1 MSTTAVIDVLLRSSE
16 PSIRWKTHVHV
27 LGEDGDSR
35 KNRPLREEIRGSPT
49 VRALLSR
56 RLQLGRPGSACSV
69 YYHWQGLHWVVASL
83 ADLGYPEGDESLRP
97 IRDRLLAFWL
107 GPSYFRE
114 FVART

>member
-16 PSIRWKTHVHV
+16 PSIHWKTHVHV

-69 YYHWQGLHWVVASL
+69 YYHWQGLHWVLASL
-83 ADLGYPEGDESLRP
+83 ADLGYPQGGGGLHR
-97 IRDRLLAFWL
+97 IR
-107 GPSYFRE
+107 
-114 FVART
+114 